1 MAVPAQSPGSAR
13 APIAVTLD
21 DVRTLEIHP
30 AGDAT
35 ILRVRSATPGDRI
48 ELELRF
54 TAEGPVVRTR
64 AAALEL
70 EAADSITA
78 RCDRFAVRA
87 QGDIEL
93 QAGGE
98 LRCHASDAASVTARS
113 FTVDANPGAVR
124 LRANDDVQ
132 LLGEQVLLNCDRLP
146 PMPEWVPPQRHQPTS
161 LPPNAVSGDPSV
173 IAELLAA
180 QSGSAPDGED
190 RG

>member
-1 MAVPAQSPGSAR
+1 WLDGGGAKTSQREHEPTWSRAVPGECGILRRPDMAVPAQSPGSAR

-70 EAADSITA
+70 EAADS
-78 RCDRFAVRA
+78 
-87 QGDIEL
+87 
-93 QAGGE
+93 
-98 LRCHASDAASVTARS
+98 
-113 FTVDANPGAVR
+113 
-124 LRANDDVQ
+124 
-132 LLGEQVLLNCDRLP
+132 
-146 PMPEWVPPQRHQPTS
+146 
-161 LPPNAVSGDPSV
+161 
-173 IAELLAA
+173 
-180 QSGSAPDGED
+180 
-190 RG
+190 